1 MSQNYYETL
10 GLEKSAS
17 TDDIKSAFRKK
28 AKEYHPDKHDGDKKY
43 EDLFKSVNDAYS
55 VLGDPEKK
63 RMYDSGV
70 DPNQQGPGPGPGGFG
85 GFGGGFG
92 RGHDPFA
99 DIFSRFNMGFGGHGP
114 RQEDNR
120 QQVVNVNIS
129 INLYDSIFGA
139 DRNIEFSYKPVCSA
153 CNGTGAKELET
164 CKHCGGR
171 GMVTEQ
177 RGNMQTITP
186 CPICRGTGRMMKDI
200 CEKCNGT
207 GEGEIKTR
215 KLIIKIKPGT
225 SPGERMIIN
234 GAGVPDKSGKFG
246 PLVVNI
252 DVVFPDKS
260 SFSDED
266 KVALQKLLN
275 K

>member
-1 MSQNYYETL
+1 MSQNYYEML
-10 GLEKSAS
+10 GVKKSAS
-17 TDDIKSAFRKK
+17 SDDIKGAFRKK
-28 AKEYHPDKHDGDKKY
+28 AMEYHPDRNQGDTSA
-43 EDLFKSVNDAYS
+43 EEMFKNVNNAYA

-70 DPNQQGPGPGPGGFG
+70 DPNQQGPGPGGFN
-85 GFGGGFG
+85 FGGFG

-99 DIFSRFNMGFGGHGP
+99 DIFSRFNMGFGSTGP

-129 INLYDSIFGA
+129 INLYDSIFGV
-139 DRNIEFSYKPVCSA
+139 DRNIEFSYKPTCDVCK
-153 CNGTGAKELET
+153 GTGAKELET

-171 GMVTEQ
+171 GMVAEH

-186 CPICRGTGRMMKDI
+186 CPICRGTGKMMKDV
-200 CEKCNGT
+200 CEKCNGS
-207 GEGEIKTR
+207 GEGETKTR

-225 SPGERMIIN
+225 KPGERMVIN
-234 GAGVPDKSGKFG
+234 GAGVPDKSGNFG

-252 DVVFPDKS
+252 DVVFPDKF

-266 KVALQKLLN
+266 KDILQRLLN